1 MKADYHLHS
10 YYSDDSNTPMEFQI
24 KRAIELGLDELCFT
38 DHVDYFAYSSES
50 LSSRARYF
58 REIEEMR
65 KKFDGR
71 IKIKAGF
78 EFGVQTH
85 TIKKFETLFE
95 SYHDEIDFTLLSI
108 HQINDEDL
116 WSGAYQAGKTQDEYN
131 RGYYNELLNVM
142 KNFHDYS
149 VLAHLDLMVRYD
161 RKGAYPFAKVRDIVS
176 EILKTAIDDHKGIE
190 LNTSSWRYGLKDT
203 QPCREI
209 LKLYRD
215 MGGEI
220 LTLGSDAHTPD
231 YLYAHM
237 DEAKNILRDLGYR
250 YFCTFD
256 KMRPVFHKL

>member
-24 KRAIELGLDELCFT
+24 KRAVELGLDELCFT

-50 LSSRARYF
+50 LNSRARYF

-65 KKFDGR
+65 KKFGR

-131 RGYYNELLNVM
+131 RGYYEELLNVM

-161 RKGAYPFAKVRDIVS
+161 RKGAYPFAKVKDIVT
-176 EILKTAIDDHKGIE
+176 EILKTAIENHKGIE

-220 LTLGSDAHTPD
+220 LSLGSDAHTPD

-237 DEAKNILRDLGYR
+237 NDARDILKNEIGFK

-256 KMRPVFHKL
+256 KMRPAFHKL